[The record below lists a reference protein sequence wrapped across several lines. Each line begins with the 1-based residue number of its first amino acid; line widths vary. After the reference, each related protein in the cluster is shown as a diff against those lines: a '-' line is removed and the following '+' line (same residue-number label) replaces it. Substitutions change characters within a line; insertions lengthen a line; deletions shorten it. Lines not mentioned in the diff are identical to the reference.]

1 MAVGEDDREELTIS
15 LALLVLEH
23 ATVEPHDT
31 RIGLVEPGD
40 QLDERRLAAAVS
52 PGQNDQLPRPE
63 RQIDGAQREACVI
76 MPVAIGESDTLQ
88 ADRIAKREPPW
99 RKSPARPLRLRV
111 VRVRG
116 SGPGLC

>member
-15 LALLVLEH
+15 LAILVLKL

-31 RIGLVEPGD
+31 RIRLVEPGD
-40 QLDERRLAAAVS
+40 QLDKRRLAAAV
-52 PGQNDQLPRPE
+52 PPCKNDQLPRPE
-63 RQIDGAQREACVI
+63 RQIDGAQREAWVI

-88 ADRIAKREPPW
+88 SDRITQREPPW
-99 RKSPARPLRLRV
+99 RKSPL
-111 VRVRG
+111 VRFVSASFERRE